1 MFALIVGCVLNFVVV
16 LFGCFVLWLCWLDD
30 WLFGLYW
37 LWLVAC
43 GLLGVVCGCGLYG
56 LLLYFVVWLV
66 FVIVG
71 WLVVAVLRCKVLL
84 IVLI

>member
-1 MFALIVGCVLNFVVV
+1 MVGC
-16 LFGCFVLWLCWLDD
+16 LW
-30 WLFGLYW
+30 
-37 LWLVAC
+37 VA
-43 GLLGVVCGCGLYG
+43 GGVCGCGLYG